1 MSKFVT
7 RDYLITQFENY
18 DNEVAKPRSQAGIT
32 VDSAISSTSEN
43 PVQNKVI
50 KSALD
55 AKQNT
60 LTAGTGIDIT
70 NNVISTSSSYS
81 LPTAS
86 TTVLG
91 GVKIDGTTITISNG
105 IISSTSGGTDVEG
118 NPSDTAT
125 AGDLTKLRIGS
136 DVYDVPGTEY
146 TLPTASTTTL
156 GGVKIDGETII
167 IADGV
172 ISSTGGG
179 GTVETLTYDETL
191 DILGLPANP
200 LYKYR
205 IATPVMTSNTTPSGT
220 VSASS
225 EYNSTRA
232 AWKAF
237 AQDIT
242 INEYNA
248 WCTADNETV
257 GAWIKY
263 DFGYDQK
270 CITKLDTYNRRD
282 ALGVVTQFKF
292 QGSNDGTTWIDIDE
306 CVATNLTA
314 TGLNTYSF
322 DNTTSYSKYRI
333 LVQAVISGAITVS
346 FTCVNMYEKYLV

>member
-1 MSKFVT
+1 MGKFVT

-50 KSALD
+50 KTALD

-105 IISSTSGGTDVEG
+105 VISSSGSGGTDVEG
-118 NPSDTAT
+118 NPSGTAT

-136 DVYDVPGTEY
+136 DIYDVPGTEY

-156 GGVKIDGETII
+156 GGVKIDGETIT

-179 GTVETLTYDETL
+179 VVETLSYDETL

-200 LYKYR
+200 IYKYR
-205 IATPVMTSNTTPSGT
+205 IATPVMTSNTTPSG
-220 VSASS
+220 VASASS
-225 EYNSTRA
+225 EHSNTTA
-232 AWKAF
+232 AWTAFKQADVNEGWATSYGQITNQWIQYKFDDPKVIEKLNITLRDIVSYGMFKAF
-237 AQDIT
+237 DFQASNNGTDWTTLLSANNIVNT
-242 INEYNA
+242 PGSSYDYNI
-248 WCTADNETV
+248 DN
-257 GAWIKY
+257 
-263 DFGYDQK
+263 D
-270 CITKLDTYNRRD
+270 D
-282 ALGVVTQFKF
+282 A
-292 QGSNDGTTWIDIDE
+292 
-306 CVATNLTA
+306 
-314 TGLNTYSF
+314 Y
-322 DNTTSYSKYRI
+322 YYYRI
-333 LVQAVISGAITVS
+333 FITDIGGYTS
-346 FTCVNMYEKYLV
+346 DHIGLKRFDMYEKYLV